1 MYAVVTQCTACKLSK
16 PASDKAFG
24 TENIDALEPPPF
36 GSKGIVKAHSFPE
49 ELEANCDQV
58 KPSGLVAMET
68 YSMVKDELNGIGGGQ
83 GLLYCGPTPRATP
96 VATAGDGVVKG
107 VKRRK
112 REPSSA
118 ATVSSGDKSASNNAA
133 KRSSRFRGVSRHRWT
148 GRFEAHLWDK
158 GTWNPTQKKKGK
170 QVYLGAYNEEEAAA
184 RAYDLA
190 ALKYWGPSTYTN
202 FPVVD
207 YEKELKVM
215 RNVSKEEYLASIR
228 RKSNGF
234 SRGVSKYRGV
244 ARHHH
249 NGRWEARIGR
259 VFGNKYLYLGTY
271 STQEEAARAYD
282 IAAIEYRGINAVTN
296 FDLSTYIRWLKPAED
311 GAGGTTTSG
320 VTKPDMPPSL
330 RLQAGSL
337 LLPHGAGTLQVDVGL
352 YRGHLAAAQ
361 GATLAGLDGMSSV
374 YAGGG
379 PSPTAV
385 RGRPSPSSSTTALSL
400 LLRSS
405 VFQELV
411 ARNAGAASAQQ
422 HPVAADDGTV
432 SDGVDAKAE
441 REELGRPP
449 AESELGEELYAGAGE
464 EAFACSMYELDD
476 SFARIEQSFWNCL

>member
-1 MYAVVTQCTACKLSK
+1 
-16 PASDKAFG
+16 
-24 TENIDALEPPPF
+24 
-36 GSKGIVKAHSFPE
+36 
-49 ELEANCDQV
+49 
-58 KPSGLVAMET
+58 MET
-68 YSMVKDELNGIGGGQ
+68 YSLLVKDELNGIGGGQ
-83 GLLYCGPTPRATP
+83 GTLYCGATPR
-96 VATAGDGVVKG
+96 GGHDGGTVKSI
-107 VKRRK
+107 KRRK
-112 REPSSA
+112 REPPAA
-118 ATVSSGDKSASNNAA
+118 ATVSKEEAAGEKSGSGNAA

-202 FPVVD
+202 FPVLD

-215 RNVSKEEYLASIR
+215 QNVSKEEYLASIR

-296 FDLSTYIRWLKPAED
+296 FDLSTYIRWLKPAAAED
-311 GAGGTTTSG
+311 TPGGVSKPTTAVPVPYHQAGG
-320 VTKPDMPPSL
+320 
-330 RLQAGSL
+330 L
-337 LLPHGAGTLQVDVGL
+337 LMQQHPHEMLQVDVDLHRAGHH
-352 YRGHLAAAQ
+352 HLAQ
-361 GATLAGLDGMSSV
+361 DVSLARIDDMGSV
-374 YAGGG
+374 YSGG

-385 RGRPSPSSSTTALSL
+385 CGRPSPSSSSSTTALSL

-411 ARNAGAASAQQ
+411 ARNGGAAAQAE
-422 HPVAADDGTV
+422 HPPPPPVAANTEDEQGVAAALDTKPALEEPPMAVADGEV
-432 SDGVDAKAE
+432 VEAA
-441 REELGRPP
+441 
-449 AESELGEELYAGAGE
+449 ALYGAGAE
-464 EAFACSMYELDD
+464 DDDAFACSMYELDD
-476 SFARIEQSFWNCL
+476 SFACIQQSFWNCLV

>member
-1 MYAVVTQCTACKLSK
+1 MPSFAATAKV
-16 PASDKAFG
+16 
-24 TENIDALEPPPF
+24 E
-36 GSKGIVKAHSFPE
+36 
-49 ELEANCDQV
+49 
-58 KPSGLVAMET
+58 AMET
-68 YSMVKDELNGIGGGQ
+68 YSLVKDELHGVGGGEQ
-83 GLLYCGPTPRATP
+83 GLYCGATPRAAP
-96 VATAGDGVVKG
+96 AMAGGRDGAVKS

-118 ATVSSGDKSASNNAA
+118 VTVSNGKEEAGGGDKSSNAA

-202 FPVVD
+202 FPVAD

-215 RNVSKEEYLASIR
+215 QNVSKEEYLASIR

-296 FDLSTYIRWLKPAED
+296 FDLSTYIRWLKPT
-311 GAGGTTTSG
+311 GAGDGGTPTSSG
-320 VTKPDMPPSL
+320 VRPNIMPPPSL
-330 RLQAGSL
+330 CLQAAAAGL
-337 LLPHGAGTLQVDVGL
+337 LQQQQQLTHGAGMLHVDVDL
-352 YRGHLAAAQ
+352 YRGGHHLAAAAQQ
-361 GATLAGLDGMSSV
+361 GASPSSFV
-374 YAGGG
+374 SGIDDVGSVFAGGG
-379 PSPTAV
+379 PRPS
-385 RGRPSPSSSTTALSL
+385 PSPSSSTTALSL

-411 ARNAGAASAQQ
+411 ARNAGGAAQQQPDGAAAS
-422 HPVAADDGTV
+422 DDVVG
-432 SDGVDAKAE
+432 AKVEHEEEEPLGRRPEHAE
-441 REELGRPP
+441 GELG
-449 AESELGEELYAGAGE
+449 GEEVYGGAAAAE
-464 EAFACSMYELDD
+464 EDEAFAVSMYDLDD
-476 SFARIEQSFWNCL
+476 SFARMEQSFWSCLQQENV